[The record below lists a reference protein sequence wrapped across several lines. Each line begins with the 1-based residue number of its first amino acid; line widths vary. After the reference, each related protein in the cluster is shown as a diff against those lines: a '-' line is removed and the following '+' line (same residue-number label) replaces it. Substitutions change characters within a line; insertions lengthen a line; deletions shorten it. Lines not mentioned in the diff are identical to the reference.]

1 MRLVFL
7 GTAGY
12 HPSEQRHTPC
22 LLLPECGLMLDAGT
36 GMFRATDYLMTS
48 QLDIF
53 LSHIHLYHVVGL
65 TFLLHVLAVHPLDLV
80 TVHASPRELAAL
92 DEHLFATAIFP
103 KKPSCQFQ
111 PLAHA
116 VSLPG
121 GGQLTHFPLV
131 HPGGSRGY
139 RVDWPGQSLA
149 YVTDTTAALEADYV
163 AQIQGVD
170 VLLHECFFR
179 DGHADLARRTGH
191 SCTSEVARVARQ
203 ARVGRL
209 LLVHINPLEQGDDP
223 VGLDVAQAIFPATT
237 VAYDRLEIEF

>member
-12 HPSEQRHTPC
+12 HPSERRHTHC

-36 GMFRATDYLMTS
+36 GMFRAADYLMTG

-53 LSHIHLYHVVGL
+53 LSHVHLDHVAGL
-65 TFLLHVLAVHPLDLV
+65 TFLFHVLAVHPLDPV

-92 DEHLFATAIFP
+92 DEHLFAAAIFP
-103 KKPSCQFQ
+103 KKPPCQFR
-111 PLAHA
+111 PLAPA

-121 GGQLTHFPLV
+121 GGRLTHFPLV

-139 RVDWPGQSLA
+139 RLDWPGHSLA
-149 YVTDTTAALEADYV
+149 YVTDTTADLEADYV
-163 AQIQGVD
+163 AKIQGVD

-179 DGHADLARRTGH
+179 DGQADQARQTGH
-191 SCTSEVARVARQ
+191 SCTSQVARVARQ

-209 LLVHINPLEQGDDP
+209 LLVHINPLERDDDP
-223 VGLDVAQAIFPATT
+223 VGLDVARAIFPATA
-237 VAYDRLEIEF
+237 VAHDRLEIEF